1 MRIVVG
7 LGNPGE
13 RYRRTRHNVGF
24 MVVDAL
30 AAASRAGKGREE
42 QGASVAEAEVAGEP
56 ALLVKPLSF
65 INRSGLPVAGLLAA
79 YEREPRDLV
88 VIMDDVA
95 LDLGALRVRERGAH
109 GGHNGLRSIIDTLG
123 TDEFPRVRV
132 GIRKGDLPDDLAEYV
147 LSNFPAEDVLVVQE
161 MVGHAADAVE
171 CIFRE
176 GAVAAMSRFN
186 GPRKSV

>member
-30 AAASRAGKGREE
+30 AAAGRAGTGREE
-42 QGASVAEAEVAGEP
+42 QGAAVAEAEVAGEP

-65 INRSGLPVAGLLAA
+65 MNRSGLPVAGLLAA
-79 YEREPRDLV
+79 HQAEPSDLV
-88 VIMDDVA
+88 VILDDVA
-95 LDLGALRVRERGAH
+95 LDLGVLRLRERGTH

-123 TDEFPRVRV
+123 TDDFPRVRV
-132 GIRKGDLPDDLAEYV
+132 GIRKGDPPGDLAEYV
-147 LSNFPAEDVLVVQE
+147 LSDFPAEDVLVVQE

-171 CIFRE
+171 CVFRE
-176 GAVAAMSRFN
+176 GVVAAMSRFN

>member
-7 LGNPGE
+7 LGNPGD

-24 MVVDAL
+24 MVVDVL
-30 AAASRAGKGREE
+30 AAAGRAGAGREE
-42 QGASVAEAEVAGEP
+42 HGASVAEAEVAGQP

-65 INRSGLPVAGLLAA
+65 MNRSGVPVAGLLAA
-79 YEREPRDLV
+79 HGAEPRDLV
-88 VIMDDVA
+88 VILDDVA
-95 LDLGALRVRERGAH
+95 LDLGVLRLRERGTH

-123 TDEFPRVRV
+123 TDDFPRVRV
-132 GIRKGDLPDDLAEYV
+132 GIRKGDPPDDLAEYV
-147 LSNFPAEDVLVVQE
+147 LSSFPADDVLVVQE
-161 MVGHAADAVE
+161 MVGQAADAVE

-176 GAVAAMSRFN
+176 GVVTAMSRFN

>member
-30 AAASRAGKGREE
+30 AAAGRAGKGREE

-65 INRSGLPVAGLLAA
+65 MNRSGLPVAGLLAA
-79 YEREPRDLV
+79 YEAEPRDLV
-88 VIMDDVA
+88 VILDDVA
-95 LDLGALRVRERGAH
+95 LELGVLRLRERGTH

-123 TDEFPRVRV
+123 TDDFPRVRV
-132 GIRKGDLPDDLAEYV
+132 GIRKGELPDDLAEYV
-147 LSNFPAEDVLVVQE
+147 LSDFPSEDVLVVQE
-161 MVGHAADAVE
+161 MVGYAADAVE
-171 CIFRE
+171 AIFRE
-176 GAVAAMSRFN
+176 GTVAAMSRFN

>member
-30 AAASRAGKGREE
+30 AAAGRAGKGREE

-56 ALLVKPLSF
+56 VLLVKPLSF
-65 INRSGLPVAGLLAA
+65 MNRSGLPVAGLLAA
-79 YEREPRDLV
+79 YEAEPRDLV
-88 VIMDDVA
+88 VILDDVA
-95 LDLGALRVRERGAH
+95 LDLGVLRLRERGTH

-123 TDEFPRVRV
+123 TDDFPRVRA
-132 GIRKGDLPDDLAEYV
+132 GIRKGELPDDLAEYV
-147 LSNFPAEDVLVVQE
+147 LSNFPPEDVLVVQE
-161 MVGHAADAVE
+161 MVGYAADAVE
-171 CIFRE
+171 CTLRE
-176 GAVAAMSRFN
+176 GVVAAMSRFN